1 MKFSIAIACLL
12 GLVSADEAQNRIA
25 FAKNLMPIRDTTT
38 VQVLD
43 SESESGSDSE
53 SESESDSASESDEEA
68 PQNHTKIAMQMMAQ
82 KVIEKNP
89 IWNAWDSVKDAD
101 EGQYERIITPNFSSD
116 TDDLFMR
123 SMLKNYA
130 REKRTS
136 IEELD
141 DGQKIGGEST
151 G

>member
-1 MKFSIAIACLL
+1 M
-12 GLVSADEAQNRIA
+12 
-25 FAKNLMPIRDTTT
+25 
-38 VQVLD
+38 LD

-53 SESESDSASESDEEA
+53 SESDSDSEEEV
-68 PQNHTKIAMQMMAQ
+68 PKNYNKVAMQMMVQ

-116 TDDLFMR
+116 TDYLFMR